1 MLDLQGPVTYLQH
14 LQGCSVLVQRRQT
27 LSSLAEGRIGV
38 QTAFAF
44 GISEWS
50 AALCMLCSPT
60 EEARNRSMLV
70 LHMQG
75 AIVTFPRSPKP
86 HDSEQQDMEWPE

>member
-38 QTAFAF
+38 QTALRFRDF
-44 GISEWS
+44 RMVCC
-50 AALCMLCSPT
+50 ALHALLT
-60 EEARNRSMLV
+60 
-70 LHMQG
+70 H
-75 AIVTFPRSPKP
+75 
-86 HDSEQQDMEWPE
+86 